1 VLLVK
6 AGVENEPVVP
16 VPPPPDEVHEVLSV
30 DDQLT
35 VAVAPFAIEDGVA
48 IRVTV
53 GLDTAPPVLV
63 VSVVVDPFVVS
74 VVVDPPPHEAR
85 PETANR
91 TAKNNLGITLE
102 PTALLCDMLLSLQLK
117 LGWEIQFELPC

>member
-1 VLLVK
+1 VVLEVK
-6 AGVENEPVVP
+6 AGVVNEPAVP
-16 VPPPPDEVHEVLSV
+16 VPPPLGEVHEVLSV

-53 GLDTAPPVLV
+53 GLNTVGLDTVGPVIGEVWVLS
-63 VSVVVDPFVVS
+63 SVVTDP
-74 VVVDPPPHEAR
+74 PPPHEAR

-91 TAKNNLGITLE
+91 AAKNNLEITLE
-102 PTALLCDMLLSLQLK
+102 PTALLCDMILTLQ
-117 LGWEIQFELPC
+117 